1 MQVDAIRD
9 SLANDEQKVG
19 ADIVKRALGYPLKLI
34 ANNAGVNGSVVM
46 QKVLD
51 SGDDRLGY
59 NAAIGERTDVA
70 VPPEEVYSC
79 SNDGPFRRITSCS
92 HKSQTQHN
100 IQHAT
105 QCCHDGGHEPRPC
118 MLGLSGASMGG
129 CGSNVCQGL

>member
-1 MQVDAIRD
+1 MDAIRD

-59 NAAIGERTDVA
+59 NAAIGEGTNLA
-70 VPPEEVYSC
+70 
-79 SNDGPFRRITSCS
+79 F
-92 HKSQTQHN
+92 
-100 IQHAT
+100 
-105 QCCHDGGHEPRPC
+105 
-118 MLGLSGASMGG
+118 
-129 CGSNVCQGL
+129 

>member
-1 MQVDAIRD
+1 MPTRHPALPPLQVAAIRD

-59 NAAIGERTDVA
+59 NAAIGEGTNLA
-70 VPPEEVYSC
+70 
-79 SNDGPFRRITSCS
+79 F
-92 HKSQTQHN
+92 
-100 IQHAT
+100 
-105 QCCHDGGHEPRPC
+105 
-118 MLGLSGASMGG
+118 
-129 CGSNVCQGL
+129 

>member
-1 MQVDAIRD
+1 MPTRHPALPPLQVDAIRD

-59 NAAIGERTDVA
+59 TAAIGEGTNLA
-70 VPPEEVYSC
+70 
-79 SNDGPFRRITSCS
+79 F
-92 HKSQTQHN
+92 
-100 IQHAT
+100 
-105 QCCHDGGHEPRPC
+105 
-118 MLGLSGASMGG
+118 
-129 CGSNVCQGL
+129 